1 MQKRKKAKAAGRRR
15 NHERR
20 TEKPMTELIPIITD
34 AAEPS
39 RTAPPEEEQVGH
51 SPCPVCGYSARQL
64 DRFCRQCG
72 INFEER
78 QNATTGS
85 LYATS
90 MITSEFTES
99 PPVKQKK
106 NAGPNGSG
114 KAPPTFPLITG
125 HIMTANEHRFDLVV
139 IGSGP
144 AGQKGAIAAAK
155 LGKRVAIVD
164 RRERIGGVSLHTG
177 TIPSKTLR
185 EAVLYLT
192 GYRQRAFYGRDFKLK
207 EEISVAD
214 LAERV
219 NTVIARETSVIREQ
233 LGRNGV
239 ALIDGMARFTGP
251 HTLEVEGGQRTQ
263 TVETEHVLIA
273 CGTRAARPAEI
284 PFGEEVMDADQL
296 GQATRIPRDF
306 IVVGAGVIGL
316 EYASMLAALGI
327 KVTVID
333 QRPAILDFVDHEIVE
348 TLSYHLR
355 RLDAVFRLGEKVT
368 TVGVNRRAQVQVE
381 LESGKRLR
389 AEGLLYAAGR
399 QANTDLLD
407 LAAVGLEVDE
417 RGRIAVNEH
426 FQSAVAHIYAAGD
439 CIGFPSLAAT
449 SMEQGRMAAGHM
461 FGQPTASRQS
471 LLPYGIYTIP
481 EISMVGRTEQ
491 ELTSSGV
498 PYETGVARYEEIA
511 KGQIVGDET
520 GMLKILFHPDTLKVL
535 GVHAIGENATEIIHI
550 GQTLLALDGTI
561 EFFRDSVFNYPTFA
575 EAYKVAALNG
585 LNKL

>member
-1 MQKRKKAKAAGRRR
+1 
-15 NHERR
+15 
-20 TEKPMTELIPIITD
+20 MT
-34 AAEPS
+34 
-39 RTAPPEEEQVGH
+39 
-51 SPCPVCGYSARQL
+51 
-64 DRFCRQCG
+64 
-72 INFEER
+72 
-78 QNATTGS
+78 
-85 LYATS
+85 
-90 MITSEFTES
+90 TSE
-99 PPVKQKK
+99 
-106 NAGPNGSG
+106 
-114 KAPPTFPLITG
+114 
-125 HIMTANEHRFDLVV
+125 HHFDLVV

-192 GYRQRAFYGRDFKLK
+192 GYRQRAFYGRDYKLK

-214 LAERV
+214 LTRRV
-219 NTVIARETSVIREQ
+219 HTVIARETSVIRDQ

-239 ALIDGMARFTGP
+239 VMLDGTARFTSP
-251 HTLEVEGGQRTQ
+251 HTLEIKGMQEGQIVEAT
-263 TVETEHVLIA
+263 HVLIA

-284 PFGEEVMDADQL
+284 PFGDLVMDADQL
-296 GQATRIPRDF
+296 GQAGNIPRDL

-316 EYASMLAALGI
+316 EYASMLAALGV

-333 QRPAILDFVDHEIVE
+333 QRPAMLDFVDREIVE
-348 TLSYHLR
+348 ALSYHIR
-355 RLDAVFRLGEKVT
+355 QQDAVFRLGEKVT
-368 TVGVNRRAQVQVE
+368 TVKVNERGRVQVG
-381 LESGKRLR
+381 LESGKRLQ

-399 QANTDLLD
+399 QANTDLLN
-407 LAAVGLEVDE
+407 LAAAGLAADA

-426 FQSAVAHIYAAGD
+426 FQSAVDHIYAAGD
-439 CIGFPSLAAT
+439 CIGFPALAAT
-449 SMEQGRMAAGHM
+449 SMEQGRLAAHHI
-461 FGQPTASRQS
+461 FGQSPTSRPS

-491 ELTSSGV
+491 ELTSAGI
-498 PYETGVARYEEIA
+498 PYETGIARYEEIA
-511 KGQIVGDET
+511 KGQIIGDET

-535 GVHAIGENATEIIHI
+535 GVHAIGESATEIIHI